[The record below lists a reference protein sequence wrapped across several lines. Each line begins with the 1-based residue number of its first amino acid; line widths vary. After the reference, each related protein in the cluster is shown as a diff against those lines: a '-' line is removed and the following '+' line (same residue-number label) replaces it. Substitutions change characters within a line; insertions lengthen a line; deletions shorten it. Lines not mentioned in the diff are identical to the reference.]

1 MSGGGGYDEF
11 FKQARRAG
19 GVSSGPSSGRES
31 KQMKFKMN
39 TGRGK
44 ATEVA
49 GDRRSHGGGAKTPA
63 LTPEEHLRLELAR
76 RLRKKKAE
84 AFRRRRAFPVF
95 PAICVLVA
103 FALSVVGSY
112 KPEALDWVMT
122 HIEVGVFGN
131 ARAQNTNTAKPA
143 SPSPAQEEKAA
154 DPKHDAKTETKTE
167 AAPNV
172 RGWTPEELS
181 FFKKLNERKK
191 ELDLR
196 EAELTKL
203 EEELHKQKKE
213 LDEKIGQLEAMRVRI
228 SSTLKSRVADDQ
240 EKVDKLV
247 QFYSNMK
254 PQQAAKVIE
263 TLNEDLAV
271 EVIDKMKKKNAAEI
285 MNMMDSKKARRLSEL
300 LTGYQ
305 RSPAVASAAASEANE
320 SESGRNEKKEEAGSA
335 KK

>member
-1 MSGGGGYDEF
+1 MD
-11 FKQARRAG
+11 AG
-19 GVSSGPSSGRES
+19 H
-31 KQMKFKMN
+31 
-39 TGRGK
+39 GK
-44 ATEVA
+44 TPGSP

-63 LTPEEHLRLELAR
+63 LTPEERLRLELAR

-84 AFRRRRAFPVF
+84 AFRRRRSFPAFP
-95 PAICVLVA
+95 AACVLAA
-103 FALSVVGSY
+103 FVSSVVGVY

-122 HIEVGVFGN
+122 HIEIGVFGD
-131 ARAQNTNTAKPA
+131 AKAQNAEKAA
-143 SPSPAQEEKAA
+143 SSSPVQEEKAA
-154 DPKHDAKTETKTE
+154 DPKHDAKAGIKGET
-167 AAPNV
+167 APNV

-181 FFKKLNERKK
+181 FFNKLNERKK

-196 EAELTKL
+196 EAELVKL
-203 EEELHKQKKE
+203 EEELHKQKE
-213 LDEKIGQLEAMRVRI
+213 ALDEKIRQLEAMRVQI
-228 SSTLKSRVADDQ
+228 SSTLKNRVAEDQ

-300 LTGYQ
+300 MTGYQ
-305 RSPAVASAAASEANE
+305 RAPAVASAAASETSE
-320 SESGRNEKKEEAGSA
+320 SENGKNEKDEKKEEAGSA